1 MIVLGLGV
9 DVSHELLRLDG
20 LGEDALDVDDLA
32 SLLLGHGERLDA
44 LALATARGSNHQ
56 DLNTQHVQPAH

>member
-1 MIVLGLGV
+1 M
-9 DVSHELLRLDG
+9 DVSHQLLRLDG

-44 LALATARGSNHQ
+44 LTLAAPRGSDHQ
-56 DLNTQHVQPAH
+56 DLNTQHVQSGN